1 MSWKKYFKAVGD
13 TGGQLSPISGQTQ
26 RGPSYGSGGTGG
38 QFGFKNY
45 QSHLPEVYSGHP
57 NRIERYNQ
65 YENMDCDSEVNACLD
80 ILAEFSTQEN
90 DSNKTPFEVQYT
102 DKPTN
107 NEIEIIRTQLKQW
120 TKLNKLDQRVFKMFG
135 NVLKYCDQVFVRD
148 PETFELYWVDMTKV
162 VRVIVNEN
170 EGKRP
175 EQYVIR
181 DINPNFQNLS
191 ITAKNTTDYGTG
203 INSGEIIGTGGSG
216 MGGSNY
222 TAPNAPAGASR
233 FEHTVNETVI
243 DAKNVIHLGLS
254 EGLDF
259 FWPFSQSVLEMIFK
273 VFKQKELLEDAILI
287 YRVQRAPERRV
298 FYIDVGNMPSH
309 LAMQFVER
317 VKNEV
322 HQRRIP
328 NQSGGQQQT
337 TMDTTYNPLSI
348 NEDYFFP
355 QTAEGRGSKVETL
368 PGGENLGQIDDLKYF
383 NNKMCR
389 GLRVPSSYL
398 PTGPDDSD
406 RPMNDGRVG
415 TALIQ
420 EFRFNQYCE
429 RLQRQVILKLDD
441 EFKMFMRWR
450 GFNIDSGLF
459 NIKFN
464 PPQNFASYRQAELDT
479 TRIQAFSALEQLPYM
494 SKRFLMKRYL
504 GLTDDELQENTEYW
518 EEETGQPV
526 ETEPTGSDLRTVGV
540 SPGDFEGDVEMGDA
554 VAGEEAMDPAL
565 GGEEIDV
572 NVDVPLEAPPV

>member
-1 MSWKKYFKAVGD
+1 MANLD
-13 TGGQLSPISGQTQ
+13 L
-26 RGPSYGSGGTGG
+26 
-38 QFGFKNY
+38 KNY
-45 QSHLPEVYSGHP
+45 QSHLPEVYTGHP

-65 YENMDCDSEVNACLD
+65 YENMDTDSEVNACLD

-90 DSNKTPFEVQYT
+90 ESNNTPFEVQYT
-102 DKPTN
+102 DTPTN

-120 TKLNKLDQRVFKMFG
+120 TKLNKLDQRVFKMFR
-135 NVLKYCDQVFVRD
+135 NVLKYGDQVFVRD
-148 PETFELYWVDMTKV
+148 PETFEMYWVDMAKV

-170 EGKRP
+170 DGKRP

-181 DINPNFQNLS
+181 DINPNFENLS
-191 ITAKNTTDYGTG
+191 ITAKNTTDYGAG
-203 INSGEIIGTGGSG
+203 NAGQINGTGGG
-216 MGGSNY
+216 GAMGGGANY
-222 TAPNAPAGASR
+222 NIPNQPSTGSR
-233 FEHTVNETVI
+233 FEHTINETVI

-259 FWPFSQSVLEMIFK
+259 YWPFSQSVLEMIFK

-328 NQSGGQQQT
+328 SAQGGQGAT
-337 TMDTTYNPLSI
+337 TMDTMYNPLSI

-459 NIKFN
+459 SIKFN

-504 GLTDDELQENTEYW
+504 GLTEDELQENTEQW
-518 EEETGQPV
+518 EQETGQPI

-540 SPGDFEGDVEMGDA
+540 SPGDFEGDVQMGDA
-554 VAGEEAMDPAL
+554 VAGEEAADPAL

-572 NVDVPLEAPPV
+572 NVDVPAEAPPV

>member
-1 MSWKKYFKAVGD
+1 
-13 TGGQLSPISGQTQ
+13 
-26 RGPSYGSGGTGG
+26 
-38 QFGFKNY
+38 
-45 QSHLPEVYSGHP
+45 
-57 NRIERYNQ
+57 
-65 YENMDCDSEVNACLD
+65 
-80 ILAEFSTQEN
+80 
-90 DSNKTPFEVQYT
+90 
-102 DKPTN
+102 
-107 NEIEIIRTQLKQW
+107 
-120 TKLNKLDQRVFKMFG
+120 
-135 NVLKYCDQVFVRD
+135 
-148 PETFELYWVDMTKV
+148 
-162 VRVIVNEN
+162 
-170 EGKRP
+170 
-175 EQYVIR
+175 
-181 DINPNFQNLS
+181 
-191 ITAKNTTDYGTG
+191 
-203 INSGEIIGTGGSG
+203 
-216 MGGSNY
+216 
-222 TAPNAPAGASR
+222 
-233 FEHTVNETVI
+233 
-243 DAKNVIHLGLS
+243 
-254 EGLDF
+254 
-259 FWPFSQSVLEMIFK
+259 MIFK

-328 NQSGGQQQT
+328 SAQGGQGAT
-337 TMDTTYNPLSI
+337 TMDTMYNPLSI

-504 GLTDDELQENTEYW
+504 GLTDDELQENTEQW

-540 SPGDFEGDVEMGDA
+540 SPGDIEGDVSMGDA
-554 VAGEEAMDPAL
+554 VAGDEEARRRS
-565 GGEEIDV
+565 GTRRRRS
-572 NVDVPLEAPPV
+572 

>member
-1 MSWKKYFKAVGD
+1 
-13 TGGQLSPISGQTQ
+13 
-26 RGPSYGSGGTGG
+26 
-38 QFGFKNY
+38 
-45 QSHLPEVYSGHP
+45 
-57 NRIERYNQ
+57 
-65 YENMDCDSEVNACLD
+65 
-80 ILAEFSTQEN
+80 
-90 DSNKTPFEVQYT
+90 
-102 DKPTN
+102 
-107 NEIEIIRTQLKQW
+107 
-120 TKLNKLDQRVFKMFG
+120 
-135 NVLKYCDQVFVRD
+135 LKYGDQVFVRD
-148 PETFELYWVDMTKV
+148 PETFEMYWVDMTKV

-181 DINPNFQNLS
+181 DINPNFENLS
-191 ITAKNTTDYGTG
+191 VTSKNTVDYGAGNTG
-203 INSGEIIGTGGSG
+203 QINGTGGNG
-216 MGGSNY
+216 AMGGGANY
-222 TAPNAPAGASR
+222 NIPNTPSTGSR
-233 FEHTVNETVI
+233 FEHTINETVI
-243 DAKNVIHLGLS
+243 DAKNVVHLGLS

-259 FWPFSQSVLEMIFK
+259 YWPFSQSVLEMIFK

-328 NQSGGQQQT
+328 SAQGGQGAT
-337 TMDTTYNPLSI
+337 TMDTMYNPLSI

-420 EFRFNQYCE
+420 EYRFNQYCE
-429 RLQRQVILKLDD
+429 RLQRQVVLKLDD

-494 SKRFLMKRYL
+494 SKRFLLKRYL
-504 GLTDDELQENTEYW
+504 GLTDDELQENTEQW
-518 EEETGQPV
+518 EQETGQPI
-526 ETEPTGSDLRTVGV
+526 ETEPTGSDLRTVGI
-540 SPGDFEGDVEMGDA
+540 SPGDFEGDVQMGDA
-554 VAGEEAMDPAL
+554 VAGEEAADPAV
-565 GGEEIDV
+565 GGEEVDV
-572 NVDVPLEAPPV
+572 NVDVPVETPPA